1 MAMALTL
8 CSAAASLLS
17 QSLPTASPSR
27 YSARG
32 AILCKEG
39 FFDSVS
45 PAKYEPRPF
54 GAADTDRNPRDTIPL
69 DQLDDFAARMSASI
83 AEDLDREWI
92 EQEDHK
98 LVAKEA
104 ARLHIESRNNPD
116 ESDEI
121 GQILAYIGYGLEK
134 WDVYRTECFVNAW
147 EVANMASS
155 FIMNENYP
163 DGEGFGFNRNSE

>member
-1 MAMALTL
+1 
-8 CSAAASLLS
+8 
-17 QSLPTASPSR
+17 
-27 YSARG
+27 
-32 AILCKEG
+32 
-39 FFDSVS
+39 
-45 PAKYEPRPF
+45 
-54 GAADTDRNPRDTIPL
+54 
-69 DQLDDFAARMSASI
+69 MSASI

-116 ESDEI
+116 ESAEI